1 MNHRREA
8 RMTTTHSTP
17 SPSTQLSSP
26 LESRWS
32 AHLQQ
37 EALRILTQASLILA
51 GAMLFGLIIDAF
63 LMDDPASFG
72 ITVIALP
79 LQAALCVGCAVCLRY
94 WPFAGRHPYWVS
106 GAFGT
111 LFMMVIGYSLGEMGG
126 MDRPF
131 FYVVYSIPCVGLGVP
146 GALPTRVA
154 YSLIMPIGFLL
165 AFFGMHPE
173 HLLISHAYVVWV
185 HLVFMTTALTFF
197 GHVHHKKSYEL
208 FLLRSAA
215 LEKSHALAQDK
226 AELTEE
232 VETQTRNF
240 VAVTDRAERV
250 RIEERIDL
258 ARILH
263 DDMGQL
269 IVSARAGIHNLEK
282 TAYGEGNMPLKGLR
296 SIVENIERSARDVV
310 GALRDDDLP
319 FEVAVEDLVEMYRA
333 LDDVD
338 IDIQFDCREW
348 EPDPSTRQLC
358 LSTVQEGI
366 TNVIKHADASH
377 VDVSIVRRAGSVTV
391 LVSDDGKG
399 MPSGDGLRAGFGIA
413 GLRERA
419 AKARGVLTH
428 EPGESGGT
436 RVRVCVPLDRS

>member
-1 MNHRREA
+1 MNDRAEV
-8 RMTTTHSTP
+8 RMRTTHSTQ
-17 SPSTQLSSP
+17 SPSTQLSSS
-26 LESRWS
+26 LESHWNV
-32 AHLQQ
+32 HLQQ
-37 EALRILTQASLILA
+37 EALRILIQASLVLA
-51 GAMLFGLIIDAF
+51 VAMLFGLAIDSL
-63 LMDDPASFG
+63 LMDDPVSFG
-72 ITVIALP
+72 VAMIALP
-79 LQAALCVGCAVCLRY
+79 LQATLCVGCAVCLRY
-94 WPFAGRHPYWVS
+94 WPFARRHPNWVG

-111 LFMMVIGYSLGEMGG
+111 LFTMLIGYSMGELGG

-131 FYVVYSIPCVGLGVP
+131 FYVVYSLPCVGLGVP
-146 GALPTRVA
+146 GTLRTRIALTLVP
-154 YSLIMPIGFLL
+154 LGGFLL

-173 HLLISHAYVVWV
+173 HLVISHAYVAWV
-185 HLVFMTTALTFF
+185 HLIFMTIALVFF

-208 FLLRSAA
+208 FLLRNAA
-215 LEKSHALAQDK
+215 VEESHALAQDK
-226 AELTEE
+226 AELAEE

-310 GALRDDDLP
+310 GALREDDLP

-333 LDDVD
+333 LDRVD

-399 MPSGDGLRAGFGIA
+399 MPSGDGVRAGFGIA

-428 EPGESGGT
+428 EAGESGGT

>member
-1 MNHRREA
+1 
-8 RMTTTHSTP
+8 MTTTPSTP
-17 SPSTQLSSP
+17 SPPTEVSSS

-32 AHLQQ
+32 DHLQQ

-51 GAMLFGLIIDAF
+51 AAMLCGLAIDSV
-63 LMDDPASFG
+63 LMDDPDSFG
-72 ITVIALP
+72 VAMIALP
-79 LQAALCVGCAVCLRY
+79 LQAALCVGCAVSLRF
-94 WPFAGRHPYWVS
+94 WPFARRYPNWVS

-111 LFMMVIGYSLGEMGG
+111 LFTMVIGHSMGELGG

-131 FYVVYSIPCVGLGVP
+131 FYVVYSLPCVGLGVP
-146 GALPTRVA
+146 GKLPTRIALTLVP
-154 YSLIMPIGFLL
+154 LGGFLL

-173 HLLISHAYVVWV
+173 HLVISHAYVAWV
-185 HLVFMTTALTFF
+185 HLVFMTVALVFF

-208 FLLRSAA
+208 FVLRNAA
-215 LEKSHALAQDK
+215 VEKSHALAQDK

-269 IVSARAGIHNLEK
+269 IVSARAGIHSLEK
-282 TAYGEGNMPLKGLR
+282 TAYGEGNAPLKGLR

-310 GALRDDDLP
+310 GALREDDLP

-333 LDDVD
+333 LDHVD

-348 EPDPSTRQLC
+348 EPEPSIRQLC

-377 VDVSIVRRAGSVTV
+377 VDISIVRRAGSVTI

-399 MPSGDGLRAGFGIA
+399 MPNGDGVRAGFGIA

-419 AKARGVLTH
+419 AKARGVLTY
-428 EPGESGGT
+428 ETRESGGT
-436 RVRVCVPLDRS
+436 CVRVCVPIARTLEGP